1 MRYPRRMRAAP
12 VIAILAIGL
21 IAEVAR
27 ADSIDDAVQLSWNA
41 PAGCPSH
48 DSVMND
54 VARILGA
61 TTTHHATVRADVTEL
76 GPERWSVHLATNVD
90 GAPGERS
97 LEANSCEAVAS
108 ATSLI
113 VAWTVDPAKARAQT
127 AAAPAPTASASATPS
142 ASAAPA
148 PSQGPSAQPPPPS
161 SEPARVVVA
170 LSGVGALGVLPST
183 GFAGELSAGVL
194 IGPLRAEIAGSD
206 WIPQD
211 ATAPA
216 GGEGTHVH
224 LYDGALRACYRGRL
238 GAAFEIDPC
247 AVGAITF
254 ASSDGFGESQ
264 TFQRTSSWGSL
275 RAEALSSIKV
285 VGPLA
290 LRGSLGLGVPITRPP
305 FVLLGPSGS
314 IELHRVSVITAQA
327 TIGLEARFP

>member
-12 VIAILAIGL
+12 VIATLSLGLLAD
-21 IAEVAR
+21 VAR

-113 VAWTVDPAKARAQT
+113 VAWTVDPARARAQT
-127 AAAPAPTASASATPS
+127 AAAPPPTASATPS
-142 ASAAPA
+142 ASAVPA
-148 PSQGPSAQPPPPS
+148 PSHSPPAPSAASP
-161 SEPARVVVA
+161 SEPPIRAVVA

-183 GFAGELSAGVL
+183 GIAGELSAGVL
-194 IGPLRAEIAGSD
+194 IGPLRVEIAGSD

-211 ATAPA
+211 AIAPA
-216 GGEGTHVH
+216 GGEGTHIH
-224 LYDGALRACYRGRL
+224 LYDGALRGCYRGRF
-238 GAAFEIDPC
+238 GTSFEIDPC
-247 AVGAITF
+247 AGGEITF

-264 TFQRTSSWGSL
+264 TFQRSSSWGSL
-275 RAEALSSIKV
+275 RAEALSSIKI

-305 FVLLGPSGS
+305 FVLLGPGGS
-314 IELHRVSVITAQA
+314 IELHRVSVVTAQA
-327 TIGLEARFP
+327 TLGLEARFP